1 MKKYTRKISILA
13 IAMVLVLTSVITFNI
28 IKKHRGAE
36 EPEIMVSR
44 GYEQVNPGDEKV
56 DGTDFVTFDAFYLRD
71 LDGDGY
77 AEKIRGSCRE
87 IGQSDTIY
95 MDLNVLTNGT
105 LKNGKITINGK
116 NFNFSTALVKDS
128 VISKDYV
135 SLNTR
140 EIELNN
146 VINGTQKLIFG
157 IAQSGNYT
165 YYRYKAQAIGNDTN
179 KYTVTDNSI
188 TLTGTHI
195 ADDGTETPISKTVY
209 LTNDWYGTTR
219 TELDSKYLE
228 QEYDINDA
236 IDAENQVLKVKFK
249 INPKERDSKLVLKN
263 QHVEL
268 EVPELA
274 GYKATE
280 VLVDNSRALVNYDAE
295 NGKATIDLDSVV
307 YGNGNVTTTISRDIT
322 YDITYVYPL
331 QAFIDADTDGF
342 TLNIPVDATYTGYNN
357 RSAGYE
363 NPYVSNVAEQVI
375 SVLYGTPHGENALVE
390 IKVGEYLSEK
400 NKYVISKEKPLNIY
414 NNVESETEQDL
425 YTVR

>member
-1 MKKYTRKISILA
+1 MKRHSKIIISI

-44 GYEQVNPGDEKV
+44 GYEQVNPGDEKI

-116 NFNFSTALVKDS
+116 NFDFASALVKDS
-128 VISKDYV
+128 VISQNYIGQ
-135 SLNTR
+135 NIR
-140 EIELNN
+140 EIRLND
-146 VINGTQKLIFG
+146 VSSGTQKLIFG
-157 IAQSGNYT
+157 MS
-165 YYRYKAQAIGNDTN
+165 KANLKNNINN
-179 KYTVTDNSI
+179 YTVTDNSI
-188 TLTGTHI
+188 TLTGTHV
-195 ADDGTETPISKTVY
+195 ADNGTETPISKTIY

-263 QHVEL
+263 Q
-268 EVPELA
+268 
-274 GYKATE
+274 
-280 VLVDNSRALVNYDAE
+280 
-295 NGKATIDLDSVV
+295 
-307 YGNGNVTTTISRDIT
+307 
-322 YDITYVYPL
+322 
-331 QAFIDADTDGF
+331 
-342 TLNIPVDATYTGYNN
+342 
-357 RSAGYE
+357 
-363 NPYVSNVAEQVI
+363 
-375 SVLYGTPHGENALVE
+375 
-390 IKVGEYLSEK
+390 
-400 NKYVISKEKPLNIY
+400 
-414 NNVESETEQDL
+414 
-425 YTVR
+425 